1 MQFHNMAGNGS
12 RTFSDTK
19 RHISTQPACGKGSSS
34 ERRSLISNS
43 GEVRSSAVLL
53 NRRDAVSVIMDTSP
67 MPGEL
72 PANALPLLW
81 LLRQISFR
89 EVNSHRAVRYCGD
102 HLPQHLGAHITRGEH
117 AGEIRAGG
125 FVRHDIAGLVQ
136 RQLASEQL
144 RRRGAS
150 HADEHARRRQ
160 APAPRRC

>member
-19 RHISTQPACGKGSSS
+19 RHISTQPACGKGSPS

-53 NRRDAVSVIMDTSP
+53 NRRDAVSAIMDTSP

-72 PANALPLLW
+72 PTDALPLLW

-89 EVNSHRAVRYCGD
+89 EVDGHRAVRYGGD
-102 HLPQHLGAHITRGEH
+102 HLPQRLGAHVARGEH
-117 AGEIRAGG
+117 AGKIRAGG
-125 FVRHDIAGLVQ
+125 FVGDDIAGSVQ
-136 RQLASEQL
+136 LQLILE
-144 RRRGAS
+144 
-150 HADEHARRRQ
+150 
-160 APAPRRC
+160 